1 MTRADCA
8 ALIMAAGSGE
18 RFGGE
23 TPKQY
28 RLLAGKP
35 VLRHTVEAFLAHPAV
50 DRVRVVIGPSHRDLC
65 LDALRGLP
73 VGDPIDGGPSRQAS
87 VRLGL
92 EALGDAPPGFVLVQD
107 GVRPLTD
114 AATIERVRQAL
125 DTVPAAIAGVPVVD
139 TLKRGRDGLTAGTV
153 DRKGLWRAQT
163 PQGFAYD
170 AILEAHRSAGDGDI
184 TDDAAIAEQ
193 AGLSVALV
201 PGNEDNL
208 KVTTEDDLA
217 RAEALLSAKANEV
230 WAGDI
235 RVGNGFDVHR
245 FGPGDHVTLCGVAIP
260 FDRGLVGHSDAD
272 VGLHAITDAILG
284 ALGAG
289 DIGQHFPPS
298 DPQWK
303 GQDSAAFL
311 SHAAGMATARGGR
324 IAHVDVTLIC
334 EMPKIGPHR
343 DAMTARIAEILGPG
357 TAVSVKATTTEGLGF
372 TGRGEGI
379 AAQAT
384 ATLRL
389 PAGAANSGP

>member
-1 MTRADCA
+1 MSQADCA

-18 RFGGE
+18 RFGGD

-35 VLRHTVEAFLAHPAV
+35 VLRHTVEAFLAHRSV
-50 DRVRVVIGPSHRDLC
+50 DRVRVVIKPGHRDLC
-65 LDALRGLP
+65 LKALDGLP
-73 VGDPIDGGPSRQAS
+73 IGGPVDGGATRQAS
-87 VRLGL
+87 VYRGL

-114 AATIERVRQAL
+114 AGTIERVRRAL
-125 DTVPAAIAGVPVVD
+125 DAGPAAIAAVPVVD
-139 TLKRGRDGLTAGTV
+139 TLKRGQDGVSRGTV
-153 DRKGLWRAQT
+153 DRSGLWRAQT

-170 AILEAHRSAGDGDI
+170 AILQAHRDAADSEV

-193 AGLSVALV
+193 AGLPVALV
-201 PGNEDNL
+201 PGSEDNL
-208 KVTTEDDLA
+208 KVTTEDDLS
-217 RAEALLSAKANEV
+217 RAEALMSARG
-230 WAGDI
+230 GDI
-235 RVGNGFDVHR
+235 RVGNGFDVHA
-245 FGPGDHVTLCGVAIP
+245 FGPGDHVTLCGIVIP
-260 FDRGLVGHSDAD
+260 HEKGLVAHSDGD

-289 DIGQHFPPS
+289 GIGQHFPPS
-298 DPQWK
+298 DPRWK

-311 SHAAGMATARGGR
+311 RHAAEMAAEAGGR
-324 IAHVDVTLIC
+324 VAHVDVTLIC
-334 EMPKIGPHR
+334 ERPKIGPHR
-343 DAMTARIAEILGPG
+343 EAMTARISQILGPG
-357 TAVSVKATTTEGLGF
+357 TAVSVKATTSEGLGF

-389 PAGAANSGP
+389 PAAGA

>member
-1 MTRADCA
+1 MSQADCA

-18 RFGGE
+18 RFGGDM
-23 TPKQY
+23 PKQY

-35 VLRHTVEAFLAHPAV
+35 VLRHTVEAFLTHPSV
-50 DRVRVVIGPSHRDLC
+50 DRVRVVINPAHRDMC
-65 LDALRGLP
+65 LKALQGLAI
-73 VGDPIDGGPSRQAS
+73 GDPVDGGATRQAS
-87 VRLGL
+87 VHRGL
-92 EALGDAPPGFVLVQD
+92 EALGATPPGFVLVQD

-114 AATIERVRQAL
+114 NGTIERVRRAL
-125 DTVPAAIAGVPVVD
+125 DAGPAAIAAVPVVD
-139 TLKRGRDGLTAGTV
+139 TLKRGQDGVSAGTV
-153 DRKGLWRAQT
+153 DRSGLWRAQT

-170 AILEAHRSAGDGDI
+170 AILQAHRDAADSEV

-193 AGLSVALV
+193 AGLPVSLV

-217 RAEALLSAKANEV
+217 RAEALLSARG
-230 WAGDI
+230 GDI
-235 RVGNGFDVHR
+235 RVGNGFDVHA
-245 FGPGDHVTLCGVAIP
+245 FGPGDHVTLCGIEIP
-260 FDRGLVGHSDAD
+260 HDKGLVAHSDGD

-298 DPQWK
+298 DPRWK
-303 GQDSAAFL
+303 GQNSAAFL
-311 SHAAGMATARGGR
+311 RHAAGMAAEAGGR
-324 IAHVDVTLIC
+324 IVHVDVTLIC
-334 EMPKIGPHR
+334 ERPKIGPHR
-343 DAMTARIAEILGPG
+343 ETMTARIAEILGPG
-357 TAVSVKATTTEGLGF
+357 TAVSVKATTSEGLGF

-389 PAGAANSGP
+389 PAGGA

>member
-1 MTRADCA
+1 MSQADCA

-18 RFGGE
+18 RFGGDV
-23 TPKQY
+23 PKQY

-35 VLRHTVEAFLAHPAV
+35 VLRHSVEAFLAHPSV
-50 DRVRVVIGPSHRDLC
+50 DRVRVVINPAHRDMC
-65 LDALRGLP
+65 LKALDGLAI
-73 VGDPIDGGPSRQAS
+73 GDPVDGGATRQAS
-87 VRLGL
+87 VHRGL

-114 AATIERVRQAL
+114 SGTIERVRRAL
-125 DTVPAAIAGVPVVD
+125 DAGPAAIAAVPVVD
-139 TLKRGRDGLTAGTV
+139 TLKRGQDGVSGGTV
-153 DRKGLWRAQT
+153 DRSGLWRAQT
-163 PQGFAYD
+163 PQGFAYE
-170 AILEAHRSAGDGDI
+170 AILQAHRNAAESEV

-193 AGLSVALV
+193 AGLPVALV
-201 PGNEDNL
+201 PGSEDNL

-217 RAEALLSAKANEV
+217 RAEALLSAR
-230 WAGDI
+230 AGDI
-235 RVGNGFDVHR
+235 RVGNGFDVHA
-245 FGPGDHVTLCGVAIP
+245 FGPGDHVTLCGIVIP
-260 FDRGLVGHSDAD
+260 HDKGLVAHSDGD

-298 DPQWK
+298 DPRWK

-311 SHAAGMATARGGR
+311 RHAAGMAAEAGGR

-334 EMPKIGPHR
+334 ERPKIGPHR
-343 DAMTARIAEILGPG
+343 EAMTARVSKILGPG
-357 TAVSVKATTTEGLGF
+357 TAVSVKATTSEGLGF

-389 PAGAANSGP
+389 PSGGA

>member
-1 MTRADCA
+1 MSEADCA

-18 RFGGE
+18 RFGGD

-35 VLRHTVEAFLAHPAV
+35 VLRHSVEAFLAHPFV
-50 DRVRVVIGPSHRDLC
+50 DRVRVVINPAHRDMC
-65 LDALRGLP
+65 LKALDGLAI
-73 VGDPIDGGPSRQAS
+73 GDPVDGGATRQAS
-87 VRLGL
+87 VHRGL

-114 AATIERVRQAL
+114 SGTIERVRRAL
-125 DTVPAAIAGVPVVD
+125 DAGPAAIAAVPVVD
-139 TLKRGRDGLTAGTV
+139 TLKRGQDGVSGGTV
-153 DRKGLWRAQT
+153 DRAGLWRAQT
-163 PQGFAYD
+163 PQGFAYE
-170 AILEAHRSAGDGDI
+170 AILQAHRNAAESEV

-193 AGLSVALV
+193 AGLPVALV
-201 PGNEDNL
+201 PGSEDNL

-217 RAEALLSAKANEV
+217 RAEALLSAR
-230 WAGDI
+230 AGDI
-235 RVGNGFDVHR
+235 RVGNGFDVHA
-245 FGPGDHVTLCGVAIP
+245 FGPGDHVTLCGIVIP
-260 FDRGLVGHSDAD
+260 HDKGLVAHSDGD

-298 DPQWK
+298 DPRWK

-311 SHAAGMATARGGR
+311 RHAAGMAAEAGGR

-334 EMPKIGPHR
+334 ERPKIGPHR
-343 DAMTARIAEILGPG
+343 EAMTARISEILGPG
-357 TAVSVKATTTEGLGF
+357 TAVSVKATTSEGLGF

-389 PAGAANSGP
+389 PAGGA

>member
-35 VLRHTVEAFLAHPAV
+35 VLRRTVETFLGHPAV
-50 DRVRVVIGPSHRDLC
+50 DRVRIVINPAHRELC
-65 LDALRGLP
+65 LDALRDLP
-73 VGDPIDGGPSRQAS
+73 VGDPIDGGASRQAS
-87 VRLGL
+87 VRQGL
-92 EALGDAPPGFVLVQD
+92 EALGDMQPGFVLVQD

-114 AATIERVRQAL
+114 RGTIDRVRQAL
-125 DTVPAAIAGVPVVD
+125 ETSPAAIAAVPVVD
-139 TLKRGRDGLTAGTV
+139 TLKRERQGRIDGTV
-153 DRKGLWRAQT
+153 DRSGLWRAQT
-163 PQGFAYD
+163 PQGFAFA
-170 AILEAHRSAGDGDI
+170 AILEAHRAAADDDV
-184 TDDAAIAEQ
+184 TDDAALAER
-193 AGLSVALV
+193 AGLRVALV
-201 PGNEDNL
+201 QGNEDNL
-208 KVTTEDDLA
+208 KVTTEHDLA
-217 RAEALLSAKANEV
+217 RAETLIAGC
-230 WAGDI
+230 AGDV

-245 FGPGDHVTLCGVAIP
+245 FGSGDHVTLCGIDIP
-260 FDRGLVGHSDAD
+260 FEKGLVAHSDGD

-298 DPQWK
+298 DPRWK

-311 SHAAGMATARGGR
+311 RHAAEMAAAEGGH

-334 EMPKIGPHR
+334 ERPKIGPHR
-343 DAMTARIAEILGPG
+343 DAMVTRIAEILGPG
-357 TAVSVKATTTEGLGF
+357 TAVSVKATTSEGLGF

-389 PAGAANSGP
+389 PSASS

>member
-28 RLLAGKP
+28 RLLAGRP
-35 VLRHTVEAFLAHPAV
+35 VLRRTVETFLGHPAV
-50 DRVRVVIGPSHRDLC
+50 DRVRVVINPAHRELC
-65 LDALRGLP
+65 LAALRDLP
-73 VGDPIDGGPSRQAS
+73 VGEPIDGGASRQAS

-92 EALGDAPPGFVLVQD
+92 EALEEMRPGFVLVQD

-114 AATIERVRQAL
+114 TGTINRVRQAL
-125 DTVPAAIAGVPVVD
+125 ETSPAAIAAVPVVD
-139 TLKRGRDGLTAGTV
+139 TLKRERQGHVHGTV
-153 DRKGLWRAQT
+153 DRNGLWRAQT
-163 PQGFAYD
+163 PQGFAFA
-170 AILEAHRSAGDGDI
+170 AILEAHRAAADKDV
-184 TDDAAIAEQ
+184 TDDAALAEH
-193 AGLSVALV
+193 AGLAVALV

-217 RAEALLSAKANEV
+217 RAEALIAAR
-230 WAGDI
+230 AGDV
-235 RVGNGFDVHR
+235 RVGNGFDVHA
-245 FGPGDHVTLCGVAIP
+245 FGPGDHVTLCGIDIP
-260 FDRGLVGHSDAD
+260 FDKGLVAHSDGD

-298 DPQWK
+298 DPRWK

-311 SHAAGMATARGGR
+311 RHAAEMAAEAGGR

-334 EMPKIGPHR
+334 ERPKVGPHR
-343 DAMTARIAEILGPG
+343 DAMMARLAEILGPG
-357 TAVSVKATTTEGLGF
+357 TAVSVKATTSEGLGF

-389 PAGAANSGP
+389 PSASS

>member
-1 MTRADCA
+1 MTPAECA
-8 ALIMAAGSGE
+8 ALIMAAGSGK

-35 VLRHTVEAFLAHPAV
+35 VLRHTVETFLAHPAV
-50 DRVRVVIGPSHRDLC
+50 DRVRVVINPAHRDLC
-65 LDALRGLP
+65 LDALQGLAI
-73 VGDPIDGGPSRQAS
+73 GDPIDGGPSRQAS
-87 VRLGL
+87 VRFGL
-92 EALGDAPPGFVLVQD
+92 EAIGDPKPEFVLVQD

-114 AATIERVRQAL
+114 SGTIERVRRAL
-125 DTVPAAIAGVPVVD
+125 DSSPAAIAGVPVVD
-139 TLKRGRDGLTAGTV
+139 TLKREQGGLSNGTV
-153 DRKGLWRAQT
+153 DRNGLWRAQT
-163 PQGFAYD
+163 PQGFVYD
-170 AILEAHRSAGDGDI
+170 AILQAHRAASDSDV

-193 AGLSVALV
+193 AGLSVVLIS
-201 PGNEDNL
+201 GNEDNL

-217 RAEALLSAKANEV
+217 RAEALLCAR
-230 WAGDI
+230 AGDV

-245 FGPGDHVTLCGVAIP
+245 FGPGDHVTLCGIVISHDQA
-260 FDRGLVGHSDAD
+260 LVGHSDAD

-311 SHAAGMATARGGR
+311 HHAAEMAAAQGGR

-334 EMPKIGPHR
+334 ELPKIGPHR
-343 DAMTARIAEILGPG
+343 DAMVARIAEILGPG
-357 TAVSVKATTTEGLGF
+357 TAISVKATTTEGLGF
-372 TGRGEGI
+372 AGRGEGI

-389 PAGAANSGP
+389 PMGGT

>member
-1 MTRADCA
+1 MSQADCA

-18 RFGGE
+18 RFGGD

-35 VLRHTVEAFLAHPAV
+35 VLRHTVETFLAHPAV
-50 DRVRVVIGPSHRDLC
+50 DRVRLVINPDHRALC
-65 LDALRGLP
+65 LAALDGLD
-73 VGDPIDGGPSRQAS
+73 VGEPIEGGPSRQAS
-87 VRLGL
+87 VRHGL
-92 EALGDAPPGFVLVQD
+92 EALSPAPPGFVLVQD

-114 AATIERVRQAL
+114 TGTIDRVRRAL
-125 DTVPAAIAGVPVVD
+125 DASPAAIAAVPVVD
-139 TLKRGRDGLTAGTV
+139 TLKREREGVSAGTV
-153 DRKGLWRAQT
+153 DRAGLWRAQT

-170 AILEAHRSAGDGDI
+170 MILQAHRDAAEGEI
-184 TDDAAIAEQ
+184 TDDAAVAERI
-193 AGLSVALV
+193 GLPVALV

-208 KVTTEDDLA
+208 KVTTEEDLS
-217 RAEALLSAKANEV
+217 RAEALLTAR
-230 WAGDI
+230 AGDI
-235 RVGNGFDVHR
+235 RVGNGFDVHA
-245 FGPGDHVTLCGVAIP
+245 FGPGDHVTLCGITIP
-260 FDRGLVGHSDAD
+260 HDKGLVAHSDGD

-298 DPQWK
+298 DPRWK

-311 SHAAGMATARGGR
+311 RHAAEMATSVGGR
-324 IAHVDVTLIC
+324 VIHVDVTLIC
-334 EMPKIGPHR
+334 ERPKVGPHR
-343 DAMTARIAEILGPG
+343 DAMKARIGEILGPG
-357 TAVSVKATTTEGLGF
+357 VAVSVKATTSEGLGF

-389 PAGAANSGP
+389 PPGAA

>member
-1 MTRADCA
+1 MSEADCA

-18 RFGGE
+18 RFGGD

-35 VLRHTVEAFLAHPAV
+35 VLRHSVEAFLAHPFV
-50 DRVRVVIGPSHRDLC
+50 DRVRVVINPAHRDLC
-65 LDALRGLP
+65 LKALDGLP
-73 VGDPIDGGPSRQAS
+73 VGDPVDGGATRQAS
-87 VRLGL
+87 VHRGL

-114 AATIERVRQAL
+114 SGTIERVRRAL
-125 DTVPAAIAGVPVVD
+125 DAGPAAIAAVPVVD
-139 TLKRGRDGLTAGTV
+139 TLKRGQDGVSGGTV
-153 DRKGLWRAQT
+153 DRSGLWRAQT
-163 PQGFAYD
+163 PQGFAYE
-170 AILEAHRSAGDGDI
+170 AILQAHRNAADSEV

-193 AGLSVALV
+193 AGLPVALV
-201 PGNEDNL
+201 PGSEDNL

-217 RAEALLSAKANEV
+217 RAEALLSAR
-230 WAGDI
+230 AGDI
-235 RVGNGFDVHR
+235 RVGNGFDVHA
-245 FGPGDHVTLCGVAIP
+245 FGPGDHVTLCGIVIP
-260 FDRGLVGHSDAD
+260 HDKGLVAHSDGD

-298 DPQWK
+298 DPRWK

-311 SHAAGMATARGGR
+311 RHAAGVAAEAGGR

-334 EMPKIGPHR
+334 ERPKIGPHR
-343 DAMTARIAEILGPG
+343 EAMTARVSEILGPG
-357 TAVSVKATTTEGLGF
+357 TAVSVKATTSEGLGF

-389 PAGAANSGP
+389 PSGGA

>member
-1 MTRADCA
+1 MSEADCA

-18 RFGGE
+18 RFGGD

-35 VLRHTVEAFLAHPAV
+35 VLRHSVEAFLAHPSV
-50 DRVRVVIGPSHRDLC
+50 DRVRVVINPAHRDLC
-65 LDALRGLP
+65 LNALDGLP
-73 VGDPIDGGPSRQAS
+73 VGDPVDGGATRQAS
-87 VRLGL
+87 VHRGL

-114 AATIERVRQAL
+114 SGTIERVRRAL
-125 DTVPAAIAGVPVVD
+125 DAGPAAIAAVPVVD
-139 TLKRGRDGLTAGTV
+139 TLKRGQDGVSGGTV
-153 DRKGLWRAQT
+153 DRSGLWRAQT
-163 PQGFAYD
+163 PQGFAYE
-170 AILEAHRSAGDGDI
+170 AILQAHRNAAESEV

-193 AGLSVALV
+193 AGLPVALV
-201 PGNEDNL
+201 PGSEDNL

-217 RAEALLSAKANEV
+217 RAEALLSAR
-230 WAGDI
+230 AGDI
-235 RVGNGFDVHR
+235 RVGNGFDVHA
-245 FGPGDHVTLCGVAIP
+245 FGPGDHVTLCGIVIP
-260 FDRGLVGHSDAD
+260 HDKGLVAHSDGD

-298 DPQWK
+298 DPRWK

-311 SHAAGMATARGGR
+311 RHAAGMAAEAGGR

-334 EMPKIGPHR
+334 ERPKIGPHR
-343 DAMTARIAEILGPG
+343 EAMTARVSKILGPG
-357 TAVSVKATTTEGLGF
+357 TAVSVKATTSEGLGF

-389 PAGAANSGP
+389 PSGGA

>member
-35 VLRHTVEAFLAHPAV
+35 VLRRTVETFLGHPAV
-50 DRVRVVIGPSHRDLC
+50 DRVRVVINPAHRELC
-65 LDALRGLP
+65 LAALRDLP
-73 VGDPIDGGPSRQAS
+73 VGDLIDGGASRQAS

-92 EALGDAPPGFVLVQD
+92 EALSDGQFGFVLVQD

-114 AATIERVRQAL
+114 TGTIDRVRQAL
-125 DTVPAAIAGVPVVD
+125 ETAPAAIAAVPVVD
-139 TLKRGRDGLTAGTV
+139 TLKRERKGRIDGTV
-153 DRKGLWRAQT
+153 DRSGLWRAQT
-163 PQGFAYD
+163 PQGFAFA
-170 AILEAHRSAGDGDI
+170 AILEAHRAAADDDV
-184 TDDAAIAEQ
+184 TDDAALAER
-193 AGLSVALV
+193 AGLPVALV

-208 KVTTEDDLA
+208 KVTTEQDLA
-217 RAEALLSAKANEV
+217 RAETLIAGR
-230 WAGDI
+230 AGDV

-245 FGPGDHVTLCGVAIP
+245 FGPGDHVTLCGIDIP
-260 FDRGLVGHSDAD
+260 FDKGLVAHSDGD
-272 VGLHAITDAILG
+272 VGLHAVTDAILG

-298 DPQWK
+298 DPRWK

-311 SHAAGMATARGGR
+311 RHAAGMASAEGGH

-334 EMPKIGPHR
+334 ERPKVGPHR
-343 DAMTARIAEILGPG
+343 DAMVARIAEILGPG
-357 TAVSVKATTTEGLGF
+357 TAVSVKATTSEGLGF

-389 PAGAANSGP
+389 QSASS

>member
-50 DRVRVVIGPSHRDLC
+50 DRVRVVINPAHRSLC
-65 LDALRGLP
+65 LEALHGLP
-73 VGDPIDGGPSRQAS
+73 VGDPIDGGASRQAS

-92 EALGDAPPGFVLVQD
+92 EALGDTPPGFVLVQD

-114 AATIERVRQAL
+114 AGTIKRVRHAL
-125 DTVPAAIAGVPVVD
+125 DEVPAAIAGVPVVD
-139 TLKRGRDGLTAGTV
+139 TLKRGQDGLTIGTV
-153 DRKGLWRAQT
+153 DRSGLWRAQT

-170 AILEAHRSAGDGDI
+170 SILAAHRTASDSDI
-184 TDDAAIAEQ
+184 TDDAAIAER

-208 KVTTEDDLA
+208 KVTTEDDLV
-217 RAEALLSAKANEV
+217 RAEALLSAKANDV
-230 WAGDI
+230 GAGDI

-245 FGPGDHVTLCGVAIP
+245 FGPGDHVTLCGIAIP

-311 SHAAGMATARGGR
+311 RHAAKMAMDRGGR

-334 EMPKIGPHR
+334 EMPKVGPHR
-343 DAMTARIAEILGPG
+343 EAMTARIAEILGPG

-372 TGRGEGI
+372 AGRGEGI

-389 PAGAANSGP
+389 PMGPITGGG